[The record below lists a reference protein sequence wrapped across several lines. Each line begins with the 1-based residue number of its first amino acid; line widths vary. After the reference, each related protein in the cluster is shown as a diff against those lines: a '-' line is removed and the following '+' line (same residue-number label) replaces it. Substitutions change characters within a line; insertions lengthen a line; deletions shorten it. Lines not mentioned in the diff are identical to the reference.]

1 MRRAV
6 LITLS
11 ALGLVAP
18 ASALASGGPV
28 PAVQGGSGVSAPGR
42 HVTFIALRHG
52 RGTLVERIN
61 HARGPVQA
69 SRFLAGAFGVPGAAY
84 DGSTTGLSTDD
95 RTLVLADITN
105 VHPPRRTRLVVLD
118 TGRLRPRA
126 RIELRGFYT
135 VDAIS
140 PTGRWLYLIH
150 YRSSNTNDYEVRAY
164 DLARRRLLARPVVD
178 PREPDEKMQGTPLT
192 RTMTTDGRWAYTLYV
207 RGSGALFIHALD
219 TATRRAFCVDVPA
232 PSGADLST
240 VHLALA
246 PSATLRI
253 DVAGAPFALMNTRT
267 FAVRRPAAVPVP
279 PSPHHPAASRH
290 QGGFPWPL
298 ALAPVA
304 ALIAA
309 LLLARRRRSLIGRRP
324 AADPQ

>member
-1 MRRAV
+1 MRTRALIRGHAGAGSLV
-6 LITLS
+6 LMGERILKPVIFVLGILTVLGNLGFNMSTTL
-11 ALGLVAP
+11 AGLGIGG
-18 ASALASGGPV
+18 LAIGFG
-28 PAVQGGSGVSAPGR
+28 AQKTIENLFGGVSVLGDEVFR
-42 HVTFIALRHG
+42 VGDVCRFGDRTGVVEDIGLRS
-52 RGTLVERIN
+52 TRI
-61 HARGPVQA
+61 R
-69 SRFLAGAFGVPGAAY
+69 
-84 DGSTTGLSTDD
+84 TDD

-253 DVAGAPFALMNTRT
+253 DVAGDRWLADLGFGSFGLVEPLPLEIGEFRQFAWKY
-267 FAVRRPAAVPVP
+267 RR
-279 PSPHHPAASRH
+279 
-290 QGGFPWPL
+290 
-298 ALAPVA
+298 ALWKS
-304 ALIAA
+304 
-309 LLLARRRRSLIGRRP
+309 AR
-324 AADPQ
+324 